1 MPATALDIGTYS
13 VKAIAAE
20 RTGAAPQLTRA
31 VEIANPFGIAIPTDD
46 LQMEQLGGLV
56 KNVLAD
62 HKLPTNDVRLS
73 LPEAVVSS
81 KVISIPPL
89 TDSELAS
96 AIGWQAEQYI
106 PIPKEDLSLQYKIL
120 YRPVKGDTKTM
131 MRVLLTGTRKSLV
144 ERYVALFTAVGV
156 EPTFLETHILSVL
169 RSLGITKDE
178 PPTLVVNIGAANMD
192 VLAVSE
198 GEILFV
204 FTHNGAGALMTKS
217 LQQIIGLE
225 AEQAEE
231 YKRMYGLDA
240 TQFEG
245 KVRNALLPTINTLT
259 AEIQKALRY
268 FSTQFPQGTIQR
280 VVLAGGSSQ
289 LPGLIE
295 HLSDGLG
302 IEVLLSAPF
311 ATATGEIP
319 AANHQAFAVCMGLI
333 MREG

>member
-13 VKAIAAE
+13 VKAVTAE
-20 RTGAAPQLTRA
+20 RTGTAPVITRA
-31 VEIANPFGIAIPTDD
+31 IETANPFGIAVPTDD
-46 LQMEQLGGLV
+46 LQMEQLSGLV
-56 KNVLAD
+56 RNILAD
-62 HKLPTNDVRLS
+62 HKLRANDVRLS

-89 TDSELAS
+89 TDAELAS

-120 YRPVKGDTKTM
+120 YRPARGDVQTM

-144 ERYVALFTAVGV
+144 ERYISLFTAIGI

-178 PPTLVVNIGAANMD
+178 PPTLIVNMGATNMD
-192 VLAVSE
+192 VMAVSE

-204 FTHNGAGALMTKS
+204 FTHSGAGALMTKS
-217 LQQIIGLE
+217 LQQTVGLDG
-225 AEQAEE
+225 EQAEE
-231 YKRMYGLDA
+231 YKRMYGLDSS
-240 TQFEG
+240 QFEG
-245 KVRNALLPTINTLT
+245 RVRNALLPTINTLA

-268 FSTQFPQGTIQR
+268 FTTQFPQSSIQR
-280 VVLAGGSSQ
+280 VVLAGGTSQ

-295 HLSDGLG
+295 HLSDTLG

-311 ATATGEIP
+311 ATATGAIP
-319 AANHQAFAVCMGLI
+319 ATNHQAFAVCMGLI
-333 MREG
+333 MRHE

>member
-13 VKAIAAE
+13 VKAVAAE
-20 RTGAAPQLTRA
+20 RTGPTPVITRA
-31 VEIANPFGIAIPTDD
+31 VEIANPFGAAVPTDD
-46 LQMEQLGGLV
+46 LQMEQLSGLV
-56 KNVLAD
+56 KNVLTD

-89 TDSELAS
+89 TDAELAS

-120 YRPVKGDTKTM
+120 YRPVKGDTQTM

-144 ERYVALFTAVGV
+144 ERYVSIFTAAGI

-169 RSLGITKDE
+169 RSLGITKEE
-178 PPTLVVNIGAANMD
+178 PPTLVVNVGATNMD
-192 VLAVSE
+192 VMAVSE

-204 FTHNGAGALMTKS
+204 FTHSGAGSLMTKS
-217 LQQIIGLE
+217 LQQIIGLDT
-225 AEQAEE
+225 EQAEE
-231 YKRMYGLDA
+231 YKRMYGLDPA
-240 TQFEG
+240 QFEG
-245 KVRNALLPTINTLT
+245 KVRNALLPTINNLT
-259 AEIQKALRY
+259 AEVQKALRY
-268 FSTQFPQGTIQR
+268 FTTQFPQSSIQR
-280 VVLAGGSSQ
+280 VVLAGGSAQ

-295 HLSDGLG
+295 HLSDTLG

-311 ATATGEIP
+311 ATATGEVP

-333 MREG
+333 MRGG